1 LIEHLFKIEENNL
14 FNINFAQNE
23 EAQLEIIKKRSE
35 DKLAKMKLDLEK
47 RQAEIEDQKATYDI

>member
-1 LIEHLFKIEENNL
+1 LFKIEENNL